1 MPTRKFTQTT
11 AHGFA
16 ADSRRVAG
24 QSRAA
29 DPAIVPVEGPR
40 ASGGADG
47 KARGIIRSAQD
58 ETTADTGAAGTGTA
72 GVRASGTDG
81 AGTRAPY
88 GTNNEQLPER
98 LQEALRRLVFDFGT
112 ESELSRRQEI
122 RRIKQAHQFW
132 RGLQYLWWDERDQNW
147 HLPFEQKMMEG
158 SSLEDL
164 PRYEFVTN
172 IYQAFGLSLIA
183 VLSQDVPRVRFFPAS
198 AQAEEDVAAARAA
211 TEVAGL
217 VERNNRIGN
226 LIGDEAFNLWTDGK
240 AGAYVRFV
248 VDGQRFGFHPETEIG
263 MREVRVGGDVYVCPD
278 CGAETA
284 AAIERANA
292 KRDPSGATRLQ
303 DDSGF
308 DGATTSTGTAGVF
321 GEGEETPK
329 LGSASNSGAEPPHS
343 TGAISGGNSRQE
355 KTDPSVALL
364 HQDDN
369 PDRIVACAECGAL
382 LSEEDFVAAETITVP
397 AAQTRLRVP
406 NGQEVITIV
415 GGLEL
420 KTPPWA
426 NEMAEYPYLQWNM
439 EVHKARLRAAYPHA
453 ADKIGSPVAASMQE
467 YERLARLAQSQGG
480 PMTEG
485 GDYNINLIT
494 FQRTWL
500 RPWAFF
506 ALDDKALRDELL
518 QLFPDGA
525 YAAFAGDVYCESR
538 NENMDDHWRVLHA
551 LPGDGSSGRPALGDA
566 LISVQERFNT
576 LSNLQIETYEYGIPP
591 IYADSEVLDFDS
603 LQSQTAE
610 PGAHYPARAKPGQ
623 SLASGFFQPE
633 AASVPPDLAE
643 HAANLMGPV
652 AQFLTG
658 AFPALFGGAMSNNDT
673 AAGYSMAR
681 DQAMGRIGLVWRRM
695 KFFHADVMGL
705 AVDCFRRNRPNDVEV
720 TLLGAGAAF
729 ESKWIHLADL
739 KGNLFSYP
747 ETDEQYPTLW
757 AQQRGVLLQLMG
769 SPDPQIQ
776 AMLSNPE
783 NLALAKRLIGLEE
796 LVIPDEESRT
806 KQYRE
811 IAQMVGEAPIVA
823 RSNGSSNVIPNPA
836 PTPSVG
842 AGGEGSAVSGANENQ
857 KQVPRTPPRAPASA
871 GEEKSTRDS
880 ARNDN
885 AWVSRE
891 DIELTLPSIM
901 PDQFA
906 DNHAVELE
914 ACMRW
919 FSSDAGQVAKIEAPA
934 GYANVRAHAMFHRE
948 YLLKQQQQ
956 AAQEQQVA
964 APTTRARR

>member
-1 MPTRKFTQTT
+1 MPTQKSTQTN
-11 AHGFA
+11 AHSSA
-16 ADSRRVAG
+16 RLDSRQQR
-24 QSRAA
+24 STAA

-40 ASGGADG
+40 AMTFASSDVA
-47 KARGIIRSAQD
+47 
-58 ETTADTGAAGTGTA
+58 TATA
-72 GVRASGTDG
+72 G
-81 AGTRAPY
+81 APY
-88 GTNNEQLPER
+88 GANNEQLPER

-158 SSLEDL
+158 SSLQDL

-183 VLSQDVPRVRFFPAS
+183 VLSQDVPRVRFFPSS
-198 AQAEEDVAAARAA
+198 AQAEEDVAAAKAA
-211 TEVAGL
+211 TEVSGL

-226 LIGDEAFNLWTDGK
+226 LIADEAFNLWTDGK

-263 MREVRVGGDVYVCPD
+263 MREVRVGGDVYVCPE
-278 CGAETA
+278 CGAETQGSA
-284 AAIERANA
+284 EESDSE
-292 KRDPSGATRLQ
+292 RDPSGATRHQ
-303 DDSGF
+303 SNGF
-308 DGATTSTGTAGVF
+308 SAGAGSATGTAGVF
-321 GEGEETPK
+321 GDSGETRK
-329 LGSASNSGAEPPHS
+329 QASASDSGGEPPHS
-343 TGAISGGNSRQE
+343 TSDSSAGDSSTLSSRQRTASGVSRTGDE
-355 KTDPSVALL
+355 RSDFAS
-364 HQDDN
+364 
-369 PDRIVACAECGAL
+369 CAQCGAL
-382 LSEEDFVAAETITVP
+382 LSEEDFVAAETVTVP
-397 AAQTRLRVP
+397 AAQTRMRVP

-439 EVHKARLRAAYPHA
+439 EVHLARLRAAYPHA
-453 ADKIGSPVAASMQE
+453 ADKIGTPVAASMQE

-480 PMTEG
+480 PVTEG

-506 ALDDKALRDELL
+506 ALEDKALRDELL

-576 LSNLQIETYEYGIPP
+576 LSNMQIETYEYGIPP

-658 AFPALFGGAMSNNDT
+658 AFPALFGGSMSNNDT

-695 KFFHADVMGL
+695 KFFHADVMAL

-720 TLLGAGAAF
+720 TLLGAGSAF
-729 ESKWIHLADL
+729 ESKWIRLADL

-776 AMLSNPE
+776 AMFSNPE
-783 NLALAKRLIGLEE
+783 NLALVKRLIGLEE

-811 IAQMVGEAPIVA
+811 IAQLVAEAPIVV
-823 RSNGSSNVIPNPA
+823 RSDGRGGVLPA
-836 PTPSVG
+836 NSPRIDETANSRQD
-842 AGGEGSAVSGANENQ
+842 GSATRAGAD
-857 KQVPRTPPRAPASA
+857 V
-871 GEEKSTRDS
+871 
-880 ARNDN
+880 
-885 AWVSRE
+885 
-891 DIELTLPSIM
+891 ELTLPSVM

-948 YLLKQQQQ
+948 YLLKQQAQAAQAQQ
-956 AAQEQQVA
+956 AAGVTSA
-964 APTTRARR
+964 SSARTQR

>member
-1 MPTRKFTQTT
+1 M
-11 AHGFA
+11 G
-16 ADSRRVAG
+16 
-24 QSRAA
+24 
-29 DPAIVPVEGPR
+29 
-40 ASGGADG
+40 
-47 KARGIIRSAQD
+47 
-58 ETTADTGAAGTGTA
+58 
-72 GVRASGTDG
+72 
-81 AGTRAPY
+81 
-88 GTNNEQLPER
+88 NER
-98 LQEALRRLVFDFGT
+98 
-112 ESELSRRQEI
+112 
-122 RRIKQAHQFW
+122 
-132 RGLQYLWWDERDQNW
+132 
-147 HLPFEQKMMEG
+147 
-158 SSLEDL
+158 
-164 PRYEFVTN
+164 
-172 IYQAFGLSLIA
+172 
-183 VLSQDVPRVRFFPAS
+183 
-198 AQAEEDVAAARAA
+198 
-211 TEVAGL
+211 
-217 VERNNRIGN
+217 
-226 LIGDEAFNLWTDGK
+226 
-240 AGAYVRFV
+240 
-248 VDGQRFGFHPETEIG
+248 
-263 MREVRVGGDVYVCPD
+263 
-278 CGAETA
+278 
-284 AAIERANA
+284 
-292 KRDPSGATRLQ
+292 
-303 DDSGF
+303 SGF
-308 DGATTSTGTAGVF
+308 TS
-321 GEGEETPK
+321 
-329 LGSASNSGAEPPHS
+329 
-343 TGAISGGNSRQE
+343 
-355 KTDPSVALL
+355 
-364 HQDDN
+364 
-369 PDRIVACAECGAL
+369 CAECGAL
-382 LSEEDFVAAETITVP
+382 LTEEDFVAAETVTVP

-415 GGLEL
+415 GALEL

-439 EVHKARLRAAYPHA
+439 EVHLARLRAAYPHA

-480 PMTEG
+480 PITEG

-506 ALDDKALRDELL
+506 SLDDKALRDELL

-525 YAAFAGDVYCESR
+525 YVAFAGDVYCESR
-538 NENMDDHWRVLHA
+538 NENMDDHWRVMHA

-658 AFPALFGGAMSNNDT
+658 AFPALFGGSMSNNDT

-695 KFFHADVMGL
+695 KFFHSDVMLL

-720 TLLGAGAAF
+720 TLLGAGSAF
-729 ESKWIHLADL
+729 ESKWIRLTDL

-757 AQQRGVLLQLMG
+757 AQQRSVLLQLMS

-783 NLALAKRLIGLEE
+783 NLALVKRLIGLEE

-811 IAQMVGEAPIVA
+811 IAQLVGEAPIVV
-823 RSNGSSNVIPNPA
+823 RSGSPDTVIPNP
-836 PTPSVG
+836 G
-842 AGGEGSAVSGANENQ
+842 ADFADGGGEGSVVSDANGSH
-857 KQVPRTPPRAPASA
+857 KQIPRTPSRAPAGA
-871 GEEKSTRDS
+871 GEGKSARDS
-880 ARNDN
+880 ARNDSTMGSN
-885 AWVSRE
+885 A

-901 PDQFA
+901 PDEFA

-919 FSSDAGQVAKIEAPA
+919 FSSDAGQVAKIEAPL

-948 YLLKQQQQ
+948 YLRKQQAQAAQAQQ
-956 AAQEQQVA
+956 AAVPPPA
-964 APTTRARR
+964 TRKRL